1 MTKAVHVCSQMSKSQ
16 EVRGNA
22 LKIYLY
28 LLRHGSSELRDIQR
42 EIGLSSAS
50 LASYHLGKLTE
61 AGFVVQDERGRY
73 SAVKESWDR
82 VLEGYSKMGPAIVPQ
97 LFFFAVLFTVL
108 AAFFSFEVLNAS
120 GFTVYMVAVCAAMVL
135 VFWYETVRLWRRLAT

>member
-1 MTKAVHVCSQMSKSQ
+1 MSKSQ

-42 EIGLSSAS
+42 GVGLSSAS

-73 SAVKESWDR
+73 SALKESSDR
-82 VLEGYSKMGPAIVPQ
+82 VIEGYSKMGPAIVPQ
-97 LFFFAVLFTVL
+97 LFFFAMLFTVL
-108 AAFFSFEVLNAS
+108 VAFFSFEALNAS
-120 GFTVYMVAVCAAMVL
+120 GFTVYLVAVCVAMVL
-135 VFWYETVRLWRRLAT
+135 VFWYETVRLWRRLAA

>member
-1 MTKAVHVCSQMSKSQ
+1 MSKSQ

-73 SAVKESWDR
+73 SAVKESSDR

-97 LFFFAVLFTVL
+97 LFFFAMLFTVL
-108 AAFFSFEVLNAS
+108 TAFFSFEALNAS
-120 GFTVYMVAVCAAMVL
+120 GFAVYLVAVCAAMVL